1 MSGGILSAVT
11 PLRVLQVI
19 LVVYAVI
26 VAVIVFSDY
35 RKNREKYVSM
45 RDKVLHFVIGVV
57 VNFFDALGIG
67 NFATT
72 VAAYGV
78 FNLVDDKKI
87 PGTLNVGIA
96 IPVIFEALMFTST
109 VKVEFTTL
117 IPFVICG
124 VIGAVVGNRIVRRVS
139 ARAVTLGMSAG
150 LMIAALLMLAGKLDI
165 IPAGGDLTGITGIKL
180 VIACVS
186 NFILGIA
193 LCFGVGNFAPS
204 MCIIYFLGMSPLVS
218 FPLMM
223 CTGAIAT
230 PTTGLMSLKQGLI
243 DRTAV
248 FGLAVGGVIG
258 VGVAVFLVKN
268 MPISVLQWLVI
279 AVVIYSSVSMFMKAR
294 KYKAA
299 AKQPEADIKKEKHAE
314 RFERT
319 ELQAQ

>member
-1 MSGGILSAVT
+1 MA
-11 PLRVLQVI
+11 LRVLQTI
-19 LVVYAVI
+19 LVIYAIV
-26 VAVIVFSDY
+26 VAVIVFTDY
-35 RKNREKYVSM
+35 FKNREKYVSL
-45 RDKVLHFVIGVV
+45 KNKALHFIIGIV
-57 VNFFDALGIG
+57 VNFLDALGIG

-78 FNLVDDKKI
+78 FNLVEDKKI

-117 IPFVICG
+117 IPFVVCG
-124 VIGAVVGNRIVRRVS
+124 VIGAIVGNRIVSKVS
-139 ARAVTLGMSAG
+139 AKIVTKGMAIG
-150 LMIAALLMLAGKLDI
+150 LLIAALMMLAGKFNI

-180 VIACVS
+180 IIACVS

-204 MCIIYFLGMSPLVS
+204 MCIIYFLGMSPMVS

-248 FGLAVGGVIG
+248 MGLAVGGVIG
-258 VGVAVFLVKN
+258 VAVAVFMVKS
-268 MPISVLQWLVI
+268 MSISTLQWLVI
-279 AVVIYSSVSMFMKAR
+279 AVVLYSSISMFLKS
-294 KYKAA
+294 K
-299 AKQPEADIKKEKHAE
+299 KHAE
-314 RFERT
+314 AERKA
-319 ELQAQ
+319 EMPEFDKLAVNE

>member
-1 MSGGILSAVT
+1 MA
-11 PLRVLQVI
+11 LRVLQTI
-19 LVVYAVI
+19 LVIYAIV
-26 VAVIVFSDY
+26 VAVIVFTDY
-35 RKNREKYVSM
+35 FKNREKYVSL
-45 RDKVLHFVIGVV
+45 KSKALHFIIGIV
-57 VNFFDALGIG
+57 VNFLDALGIG

-78 FNLVDDKKI
+78 FNLVEDKKI

-117 IPFVICG
+117 IPFVVCG
-124 VIGAVVGNRIVRRVS
+124 VIGAIVGNRIVSKVS
-139 ARAVTLGMSAG
+139 AKIVTKGMAIG
-150 LMIAALLMLAGKLDI
+150 LLIAALMMLAGKFNI

-180 VIACVS
+180 IIACVS

-204 MCIIYFLGMSPLVS
+204 MCIIYFLGMSPMVS

-248 FGLAVGGVIG
+248 MGLAVGGVIG
-258 VGVAVFLVKN
+258 VAVAVFMVKS
-268 MPISVLQWLVI
+268 MSISTLQWLVI
-279 AVVIYSSVSMFMKAR
+279 AVVLYSSISMFLKS
-294 KYKAA
+294 K
-299 AKQPEADIKKEKHAE
+299 KHAE
-314 RFERT
+314 AERKA
-319 ELQAQ
+319 EMPEFDKLAVNE